1 MFEENATAMMLIL
14 MSSTGRGTI
23 HLVRSED
30 GRRGNWIFGDYGLN
44 GKKWA
49 KEMDYIVSANVFVL
63 NSKKRDSNIV
73 RACPPE
79 ELFFEFSV
87 KVLQICP
94 KDIPPIGP

>member
-23 HLVRSED
+23 HFVGSED

-44 GKKWA
+44 CKKWA

-63 NSKKRDSNIV
+63 NRKKRHSNIV
-73 RACPPE
+73 SHCTT
-79 ELFFEFSV
+79 L
-87 KVLQICP
+87 KNL
-94 KDIPPIGP
+94 